1 VGLRLTAL
9 VIVALCLVACSATS
23 QGPTASSSRIAAP
36 AQAADL
42 RTHLDLLFGEHVMIV
57 TKVTI
62 SASTETQ
69 TLIPYARLL
78 DVNANDLALEI
89 RRAFGNRS
97 AEEFYQAWGNVNRDL
112 LEYGTGLVVHDQN
125 MADKFSS
132 HLSSV
137 TVPAFSQFLSNLA
150 GLNLDQQISA
160 QANATKTVI
169 EDAAGQSYQ
178 KMYDDLRGASGLSAA
193 LGDALARRMMQKF
206 PDKFPGDSS
215 TQLVDLR
222 VKVSGLLQQHAYLS
236 TMASDAGINARS
248 ADKVGA
254 TAALATNVEAIAVA
268 LHKGDAAFKQVW
280 ADRVLALDAYAT
292 GGDAAPRR
300 ALSETFVQQLSS
312 RTGIPSGSIADQA
325 NATIRV
331 IDDQRAKSFDSLA
344 GDDRSAATAMQPVA
358 DALVQS

>member
-1 VGLRLTAL
+1 
-9 VIVALCLVACSATS
+9 
-23 QGPTASSSRIAAP
+23 
-36 AQAADL
+36 
-42 RTHLDLLFGEHVMIV
+42 
-57 TKVTI
+57 
-62 SASTETQ
+62 
-69 TLIPYARLL
+69 
-78 DVNANDLALEI
+78 
-89 RRAFGNRS
+89 
-97 AEEFYQAWGNVNRDL
+97 
-112 LEYGTGLVVHDQN
+112 

-254 TAALATNVEAIAVA
+254 TAALATNVDAIAVA